1 MWKDEQADLR
11 KCYGAMVTETTEET
25 PVAQNCLKINRILK
39 YQQKATM
46 THTVLLESYEKSQF
60 FDSLP
65 VFFPTGETRDK
76 ESKKTLWNFSLILP
90 ASWYE

>member
-1 MWKDEQADLR
+1 ME
-11 KCYGAMVTETTEET
+11 TETSEET

-46 THTVLLESYEKSQF
+46 THTVLLKYYENSQL

-65 VFFPTGETRDK
+65 GSFPIGET
-76 ESKKTLWNFSLILP
+76 
-90 ASWYE
+90 

>member
-1 MWKDEQADLR
+1 ME
-11 KCYGAMVTETTEET
+11 TETSEET

-46 THTVLLESYEKSQF
+46 THTVLLKYYENSQL

-65 VFFPTGETRDK
+65 GSFPTGET
-76 ESKKTLWNFSLILP
+76 
-90 ASWYE
+90 